1 MASLFPPTP
10 DEIVERL
17 EKVAA
22 TGAEL
27 HAIGSSREG
36 RALNAMKVGDG
47 PLRVS
52 ITAGAHADE
61 PAGPMAAIELIEQ
74 IHGGDLC
81 ELGKLATWFICPHVN
96 PDSGATNAAWYRE
109 EVTLENY
116 ARRASREL
124 PGEDVEFC
132 YPGPGDWQPRP
143 ENEAVAAFL
152 RRHGPFDLHASL
164 HGMGFAEG
172 AWWLIGKE
180 WAERVGPLRK
190 ALVRLAEEAGLGLHD
205 MERHGEKGFTRIAR
219 GFCTTPTSTAMKGFF
234 LAQGDDAMARRFLPS
249 SMEFVQGLGG
259 DPLLIVTEMPIF
271 RLTRGGTVSDPPA
284 EDAPFR
290 RFRPKFDEA
299 RKRLLEGESA
309 TVAPLIE
316 EFGIAVVPWDL
327 QATMITKSLAEAVKF
342 LASHP
347 QGSG

>member
-10 DEIVERL
+10 DEISKRL

-22 TGAEL
+22 SGVEVRV
-27 HAIGSSREG
+27 IGRSREG
-36 RALNAMKVGDG
+36 RALHGVKLGHG

-52 ITAGAHADE
+52 VTAGAHADE
-61 PAGPMAAIELIEQ
+61 PAGPMAAIGLIEQ
-74 IHGGDLC
+74 LAGVEGR
-81 ELGKLATWFICPHVN
+81 ELAALATWFVCPHVN
-96 PDSGATNAAWYRE
+96 PDGGVRNAPWYRE
-109 EVTLENY
+109 AVTLENY
-116 ARRASREL
+116 ALCAIREL

-152 RRHGPFDLHASL
+152 RGHGPFDLHASL
-164 HGMGFAEG
+164 HGMAFAEG

-180 WAERVGPLRK
+180 WAAKVGPLRE
-190 ALVRLAEEAGLGLHD
+190 ALVQLAEESHLGLHD

-219 GFCTTPTSTAMKGFF
+219 GFCTTPTSTAMREFF

-259 DPLLIVTEMPIF
+259 DPLLMVTEMPIF
-271 RLTRGGTVSDPPA
+271 RLTRGGTRSDPPA

-290 RFRPKFDEA
+290 RFRPRFEEA
-299 RKRLLEGESA
+299 RKRLVEGERA
-309 TVAPLIE
+309 AMAPLLK
-316 EFGIAVVPWDL
+316 EFGIEVVPWNL
-327 QATMITKSLAEAVKF
+327 QATMITTTLTLAVKF
-342 LASHP
+342 LAEYP
-347 QGSG
+347 QGSI